1 MVKSEFLHRRFAP
14 GTGDN
19 GVVMKLFLQVL
30 DFASARCHKV
40 ICNASRKNW
49 FGLERQKGR
58 TDVLIKH
65 KVSYY
70 TPNEI
75 QVSPRS
81 CHLHQSNGADL
92 LPLISNEILIISSKE
107 IDTSS

>member
-19 GVVMKLFLQVL
+19 GVVMKLFSQVL
-30 DFASARCHKV
+30 DFVSARCHVKV

-49 FGLERQKGR
+49 FGLERQKEC

-65 KVSYY
+65 KISYY

-75 QVSPRS
+75 QVFPRS

-92 LPLISNEILIISSKE
+92 ISLISNEI
-107 IDTSS
+107 